1 MRRGHAAT
9 VRVGWPSC
17 HPAPA
22 RVGDFGRRWLP
33 CQWVSGSGSILG
45 LPTCGTSPAWSCR
58 GVSNSPSPART
69 FPGRAFMENQRDDPQ
84 PPRHDRRR
92 LERRRSGPGYRGP
105 RRDRPRG
112 HLATAPSLNL
122 RRHRSRIGAIS
133 ATTLR
138 RPGTRSHRR
147 PSRGGDPVEAGVRP
161 RIERTPSIFRAYAD
175 RADGQPGSLPAHD
188 VE

>member
-1 MRRGHAAT
+1 MAECGVRRGHAAT
-9 VRVGWPSC
+9 VRAGWPSC

-33 CQWVSGSGSILG
+33 CQRVPGSGSILG

-58 GVSNSPSPART
+58 GVSNSPSPAVT

-84 PPRHDRRR
+84 TARPDRRR
-92 LERRRSGPGYRGP
+92 LERRRFGPGRG
-105 RRDRPRG
+105 RPRG

-122 RRHRSRIGAIS
+122 RRHRSRIGAIT
-133 ATTLR
+133 TTLR
-138 RPGTRSHRR
+138 RLGTRLHRR

-161 RIERTPSIFRAYAD
+161 RIERTPSIFRAYAH
-175 RADGQPGSLPAHD
+175 RADGQPGSLSAHD
-188 VE
+188 FE